1 MACITINVDQSFK
14 ERLEQFAWINWSA
27 VGREE
32 LFKRY
37 LFEKYLKTKK
47 LNKGEIMFCERID
60 WHPVDELPIKKEF
73 IEKLGKIRKESHTKK
88 MNLKEVETYLED
100 L

>member
-14 ERLEQFAWINWSA
+14 KRLEKFPWINWSA

-32 LFKRY
+32 LLKRY

-47 LNKGEIMFCERID
+47 LDKDEIMFCKRID
-60 WHPVDELPIKKEF
+60 WHPVDELPIK
-73 IEKLGKIRKESHTKK
+73 
-88 MNLKEVETYLED
+88 NLNSA
-100 L
+100 